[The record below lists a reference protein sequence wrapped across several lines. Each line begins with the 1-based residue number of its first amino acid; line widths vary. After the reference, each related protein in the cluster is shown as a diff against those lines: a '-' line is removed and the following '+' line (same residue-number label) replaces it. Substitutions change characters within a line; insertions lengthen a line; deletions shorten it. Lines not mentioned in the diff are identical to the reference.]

1 MFRYFFVLIVFL
13 FLLISIVDSSVENV
27 LDKGDRLLYEIKYRV
42 GDIVYT
48 DYFEIEI
55 RDKYVADKSYFDIYI
70 RYSNSTSGITIA
82 KLYRSISSWDLSRVL
97 SIADKSAGDFNGV
110 VYVTIPVTNWNN
122 RVADDEPIGAKILI
136 LKVNRT
142 SEESIGIGS
151 SRINAL
157 VTVLNGVSEGIF
169 YEVKVD
175 YYTGLLISLRAMRN
189 DNELFSTNLV
199 FYSDYVA
206 VLQNSIGNYTVNRNN
221 KSLNYIMPT
230 IILAAISII
239 ILLAIVSYLSRF

>member
-82 KLYRSISSWDLSRVL
+82 
-97 SIADKSAGDFNGV
+97 
-110 VYVTIPVTNWNN
+110 
-122 RVADDEPIGAKILI
+122 
-136 LKVNRT
+136 
-142 SEESIGIGS
+142 
-151 SRINAL
+151 
-157 VTVLNGVSEGIF
+157 
-169 YEVKVD
+169 
-175 YYTGLLISLRAMRN
+175 
-189 DNELFSTNLV
+189 
-199 FYSDYVA
+199 
-206 VLQNSIGNYTVNRNN
+206 
-221 KSLNYIMPT
+221 
-230 IILAAISII
+230 
-239 ILLAIVSYLSRF
+239 